1 MKKERKVDAIKNGTV
16 IDHIP
21 AGKAFKVI
29 EILKIKNT
37 DMISLGMN
45 LPSSKY
51 GSKDIL
57 KVENWELSHN
67 EVNKITLVAP
77 GATLSIIR
85 EFEISEKYNVKL
97 PPEVSG
103 LIGCPN
109 KKCITNE
116 VESISRFYVESDDGK
131 KMRCHYCERLYP
143 AESLNIG

>member
-45 LPSSKY
+45 LPSVKQD
-51 GSKDIL
+51 SKDIL
-57 KVENWELSHN
+57 KVENWELSHE
-67 EVNKITLVAP
+67 EVNKITLVAA

-85 EFEISEKYNVKL
+85 NFEIVEKYNVKL
-97 PPEVSG
+97 PSEVKG
-103 LIGCPN
+103 IIGCPN
-109 KKCITNE
+109 KKCITNK
-116 VESISRFYVESDDGK
+116 IKDLSRFYVESDDGT

-143 AESLNIG
+143 AEFLNIG